1 MTALVQRLHQWL
13 HDRLATRAARV
24 LATVVALAV
33 LGAVGVPVLR
43 VAFDLGAQRSAI
55 LAALAKC
62 SAAAGDPAAVQ
73 LLQRGTVRVG
83 DRDYGGPRM
92 VGRAVDL
99 FEDDGTMSEATKRE
113 LSWRLLG
120 DQVPGWMPFVL
131 VQSPT
136 LVIAVLAVSGAAAIG
151 GIWLGFLLPMLE
163 IGGVVA
169 LVAGGCWRFGWTTAA
184 QWIVSAALALL
195 LFGFLWRAARGLLS
209 GRAGPVAVAGN
220 TALEGVRTLAVP
232 GFALPVAM
240 ALPFLALS
248 REPGE
253 ALYQAIPGFLDWGH
267 TAVYTFAALF
277 VIFFGCASTAFEI
290 RDRQVWS
297 VVTKPISHGGW
308 LLGKWLGTL
317 ALGMTIVVGGFILLA
332 CGTAYLASQKP
343 IDERDARDVRDTVL
357 VGRIGTKPSYQ
368 EPDPQ
373 AVREAVDQDI
383 ASDSVLKADIENG
396 TQDEA
401 EVRRNLAGQKR
412 RQFLDQQR
420 QVPPG
425 DSRDFTFTGLRDAV
439 AAKRGIALRYKFHG
453 GGDDE
458 HQRFPAMIQ
467 YASGKGAGGWELREW
482 VPGEVYTL
490 PIDER
495 FVGDDGTLR
504 LRIFSAG
511 WDEKENKPVPGTIT
525 MFMLDDSLEV
535 MVDESSFVG
544 NLLAAAFVDL
554 CKLGFLAA
562 LAVAAGSVLS
572 FPIAVLL
579 AFGVFSMATLTPFLA
594 VSIKNYYP
602 DQKNGLLIWAFQEVI
617 LAIASGIEFLLRGF
631 AARSPSDS
639 LAQGRAIGWGTLLDT
654 FAGIGLGWTGAVLAA
669 GWFSIRRKE
678 IAVYSGQG

>member
-13 HDRLATRAARV
+13 HDRLATRVARV
-24 LATVVALAV
+24 VATAVAMAALAA
-33 LGAVGVPVLR
+33 LGLPLLR
-43 VAFDLGAQRSAI
+43 VSIGLAEQRSAI

-62 SAAAGDPAAVQ
+62 SAAAGDPAAMQ

-83 DRDYGGPRM
+83 DRDYGGPRV

-99 FEDDGTMSEATKRE
+99 FEDDGSMSEATKRE

-120 DQVPGWMPFVL
+120 DQVPGWMPFAL
-131 VQSPT
+131 VQSPALVVAALT
-136 LVIAVLAVSGAAAIG
+136 LAAAASVG

-163 IGGVVA
+163 IGGLVA
-169 LVAGGCWRFGWTTAA
+169 LVAGACWRFGWTTAA
-184 QWIVSAALALL
+184 QWTISAALALL
-195 LFGFLWRAARGLLS
+195 LFGFLWRGARGLLS
-209 GRAGPVAVAGN
+209 FRSGPIAVAGN

-240 ALPFLALS
+240 VLPFLALS

-277 VIFFGCASTAFEI
+277 VIFFGCASSAFEI

-297 VVTKPISHGGW
+297 VVTKPVSHGGW

-317 ALGMTIVVGGFILLA
+317 TLGMTIVAGGFILMA
-332 CGTAYLASQKP
+332 CGTMYLSSQKP

-357 VGRIGTKPSYQ
+357 VGRVGTKPVYQ
-368 EPDPQ
+368 EPDQQ
-373 AVREAVDQDI
+373 AIREAVDQDI
-383 ASDSVLKADIENG
+383 AADSVLKADIENG
-396 TQDEA
+396 AQDEA
-401 EVRRNLAGQKR
+401 EVRRTLAAQKR

-420 QVPPG
+420 QIPPG
-425 DSRDFTFTGLRDAV
+425 DSREFTFAGLRDAV
-439 AAKRGIALRYKFHG
+439 SVNRGIALRYKFHG

-482 VPGEVYTL
+482 VPSEVYTL
-490 PIDER
+490 PIDPR
-495 FVGDDGTLR
+495 FVDDDGTLR

-535 MVDESSFVG
+535 MVDDSSFAG
-544 NLLAAAFVDL
+544 NLLSAAFVDL

-562 LAVAAGSVLS
+562 LAVAAGSLLS

-579 AFGVFSMATLTPFLA
+579 AFGVFAMATLTPFLA

-602 DQKNGLLIWAFQEVI
+602 DQKSGLLIWAFQEIV
-617 LAIASGIEFLLRGF
+617 LGIARTIEFLLRGF

-639 LAQGRAIGWGTLLDT
+639 LAQGRAITWGTLWDT
-654 FAGIGLGWTGAVLAA
+654 FAGIGLGWTGAVLAL
-669 GWFSIRRKE
+669 GWLSIRRKE